1 MDNRKIT
8 CDALNKLYDFEKQN
22 TRSCEISE
30 DGVLKYLFNSPMF
43 TIDMLPYKTV
53 SSATLVQYK
62 FPRDGDILLDVS
74 VSGKCDKI
82 RLFTYDFWGKRVLFF
97 NTHDEDVS
105 QAEDAKDVVADA
117 IAPKDAPS
125 DGPSQDDEAKDTH
138 LDPLK
143 QLPLNNTI
151 NPFPSSGIPLVQ
163 TLKPVYLEIE
173 GDTQSLRQ
181 MVVKAKYALLDK
193 ASKKIITSYEEKD
206 DKNAVHGVKFM
217 HESNTLFRTYNVHCQ
232 GQAVNCISSCN
243 ANEKP
248 KQKCEQEPSTQNP
261 SKKEH
266 VTTPHKT
273 SKKKSKRVI
282 TYPEDPDTNV
292 KKMTTIVKTTF
303 TRRTCIKKKIY
314 EYKS

>member
-8 CDALNKLYDFEKQN
+8 CDALNKLYDFEKEN

-62 FPRDGDILLDVS
+62 FPKEGDILLDIS

-82 RLFTYDFWGKRVLFF
+82 RMFTYDFWGKRVLFF
-97 NTHDEDVS
+97 NTHDED
-105 QAEDAKDVVADA
+105 ANDAT
-117 IAPKDAPS
+117 S
-125 DGPSQDDEAKDTH
+125 SQDDEAKDTPKEA
-138 LDPLK
+138 DIPK
-143 QLPLNNTI
+143 QLPLNNNI

-181 MVVKAKYALLDK
+181 IAVKAKYALLDK
-193 ASKKIITSYEEKD
+193 ASKKLITSCEEKD

-217 HESNTLFRTYNVHCQ
+217 HDSNTLFRTYNVHCQ
-232 GQAVNCISSCN
+232 GQAVNCISRCD
-243 ANEKP
+243 ANEYKQ
-248 KQKCEQEPSTQNP
+248 KQKCDKETPTQETQVLEIP
-261 SKKEH
+261 EKGTIK
-266 VTTPHKT
+266 HKP
-273 SKKKSKRVI
+273 KIKSKRVI
-282 TYPEDPDTNV
+282 TSFDSDTNV
-292 KKMTTIVKTTF
+292 RNMTTIIKTTF
-303 TRRTCIKKKIY
+303 TRRTCIKKKIC
-314 EYKS
+314 EYTT